1 MLTINP
7 YASLAFAADKKQT
20 VAPVII
26 DIPYTAGSDI
36 DGKLAVLQQA
46 VTTAQASK
54 GKNKLSLRMIPTK
67 TGVRATIYQGQA
79 AVNAKEE
86 SNDFYFPPNKGP
98 HDLGDLAGKIYGTK
112 PRARYEGKLQNGAFV
127 FL

>member
-7 YASLAFAADKKQT
+7 YASLAFAADKKQA
-20 VAPVII
+20 VSPVVI

-36 DGKLAVLQQA
+36 NGKLAVLQQA
-46 VTTAQASK
+46 VTQAKASR
-54 GKNKLSLRMIPTK
+54 GKNKLSLRMVPTE

-79 AVNAKEE
+79 ASKAKQR
-86 SNDFYFPPNKGP
+86 SKGFYFPPANAT